1 MSRAKRQHTAELMNQ
16 EYEMTALLRGAAAT
30 HELKEISACGIAWK
44 SGSPLIFS
52 LLALL
57 TLSSPAAASNSVTL
71 CPAESSLDN
80 CQFRSFNE
88 AITSLGDG
96 DQLHIEPGEYR
107 EGAVLTANNVT
118 ITAAKGAALRDTA
131 VEGKAALVI
140 LGNDTVI
147 EGLECSGINVPAYN
161 GACIR
166 LRGRN
171 LTLRNVYFHDSQ
183 QGLLS
188 GGEVGEVIV
197 EDSRFERLGAIGRAH
212 AIYMSGGDHLIV
224 RRSRLLSSQD
234 EGHEVKSRARKTT
247 IQDSVL
253 GSELARDS
261 RTIDLP
267 NGGEITIVNN
277 VIQKGPNSAN
287 PDLIGIALEKDVQQH
302 PEGDIVITGNTLIM
316 DRPGRVLH
324 SLIPIEMVGNVIVA
338 GSPQTGNK
346 WYADRVAAGLPP
358 APALEMVVAGRD
370 ERSQRD
376 LPRLR
381 PDAAPAPDRTA
392 LTSVDGIVNWQGQ
405 PVVLTMPEASIVEL
419 LSSQPGETASFNEL
433 YELIEPHQEKREP
446 SAKGRQVVV
455 LNTIKTLRRKF
466 RKVDQSFSAMTF
478 KPGKGFVWD
487 ESL

>member
-1 MSRAKRQHTAELMNQ
+1 MSRAVRQHTVESMDQ
-16 EYEMTALLRGAAAT
+16 TSTASRILQRPEGHKLSILSAGGKA
-30 HELKEISACGIAWK
+30 LKC
-44 SGSPLIFS
+44 GSPLVFG

-57 TLSSPAAASNSVTL
+57 GLSSPAAASNSLTL
-71 CPAESSLDN
+71 CPAESGHEN
-80 CQFRSFNE
+80 CQFHSFNE
-88 AITSLGDG
+88 AITSLSDG
-96 DQLHIEPGEYR
+96 DRLHIEAGEYR
-107 EGAVLTANNVT
+107 EGAILTANSVT
-118 ITAAKGAALRDTA
+118 ITAAEGAALRDTA
-131 VEGKAALVI
+131 VDGKAALVI

-147 EGLECSGINVPAYN
+147 EGLECSGISVPAYN

-171 LTLRNVYFHDSQ
+171 LILRNVYFHDSQ

-234 EGHEVKSRARKTT
+234 EGHEIKSRARKTT
-247 IQDSVL
+247 IEDSVI
-253 GSELARDS
+253 GSELGRDS

-267 NGGEITIVNN
+267 NGGEIRIVNN
-277 VIQKGPNSAN
+277 VIQKGPHSAN
-287 PDLIGIALEKDVQQH
+287 PDLIGIALEKDLQQH
-302 PEGDIVITGNTLIM
+302 PVGNIVITGNTLIM

-346 WYADRVAAGLPP
+346 WYPDRVAAGLPP
-358 APALEMVVAGRD
+358 APALQMVVAGQD
-370 ERSQRD
+370 EQSQRD
-376 LPRLR
+376 IRTPR
-381 PDAAPAPDRTA
+381 PDEAPVPDRTD
-392 LTSVDGIVNWQGQ
+392 LTSVDGVVNWQGQ
-405 PVVLTMPEASIVEL
+405 PVALTLPETSIVEL

-433 YELIEPHQEKREP
+433 YQLIEPHQEKQES
-446 SAKGRQVVV
+446 SAKGRQMVV

-466 RKVDQSFSAMTF
+466 RNVDQSFTAMTF

-487 ESL
+487 ENF